1 MNNIEKA
8 IALLR
13 ENIATVPPHGC
24 QRDEVLALLTAEPTL
39 ERLTETA
46 ETITR
51 WIDTQQEGYL
61 PKESHE
67 DGC

>member
-13 ENIATVPPHGC
+13 ENIETVPPHGC
-24 QRDEVLALLTAEPTL
+24 QRDEVLALLLDYECWGCHPIHAVGVIL
-39 ERLTETA
+39 A
-46 ETITR
+46 S
-51 WIDTQQEGYL
+51 DL
-61 PKESHE
+61 PREDHT